1 MATATEPD
9 VLEPISADAA
19 RQTTCPSISFKV
31 EVREAANALLWCVEE
46 SDFDTD
52 TITDRANESG
62 NE

>member
-1 MATATEPD
+1 MATVTEPD

-19 RQTTCPSISFKV
+19 RQTTCASISFKV